1 MSKKH
6 KHSLK
11 TSLCLWI
18 LGTTIIIFGV
28 IYAFNVQYAMK
39 EVVRSLHTAVNA
51 KFDYALTSL
60 DNNFS
65 AIEISADN
73 FNPNERFKP
82 LNYEIEGAYEVM
94 EKFLINNPNVLG
106 VAVAYEHG
114 VIKNHPDGFAPYV
127 MRTPDGF
134 SRMDLTD
141 LRDYRQD
148 QWYSLAIREK
158 KPCWAKPMLE
168 SNCINLIVPYS
179 SPIYDNDSN
188 IIGVA
193 ALDLSLN
200 SISDSLLSINPY
212 PNSVLTL
219 MDGDGLFIAHPNK
232 NYIMRESLVSLITK
246 SEVDFDA
253 KVLDEIRTGLKSGHR
268 GFCRYSVDG
277 DFHFLFYDKSQKA
290 GWNITLDV
298 PRSDLAQGLDAMFRT
313 MWINMLIGIILLT
326 VICFVIILRITRPI
340 DRFTAAA
347 RQISSGDF
355 HVDIPK
361 ASYDDLNQ
369 LQAALVAMEESL
381 DKYVV
386 ELQATTEA
394 KASIE
399 GELNVARNIQMA
411 MVPKIFPAYP
421 ERPELD
427 VFAEL
432 IPAKA
437 VGGDLYDFFLEG
449 DDLLFCIGD
458 VSGKGIPG
466 SLFMAITCS
475 LFRTIGKQTKSPAA
489 IASTLNNT
497 IAENN
502 EENMFVTMFI
512 GCCDLK
518 TGEFVCCNCGHNAP
532 ATNGVVAN
540 RSPLTIV
547 PGPDVHFLGTA
558 PTNIPIGIIPGY
570 LYQEA
575 RMRITPGVKMFL
587 YTDGVTEAENPSKE
601 LYGDERFLSTI
612 FNYHG
617 PVSARESVEGTRD
630 SLIAFTEDAEQSD
643 DITMLCFRY
652 IGPADSYVEIP
663 ADQKPY
669 TLVIPNKVED
679 MTSLEPFIK
688 EVAEAFGLSHEVAF
702 QLNLA
707 LDEAV
712 ANSVNYAYPD
722 GVEGPVVIKAE
733 KHDNSIAFTMIDG
746 GIPFDPTQAGDVDTT
761 LSVEDRPI
769 GGLGIFLIRQM
780 MDSIAYQREDG
791 KNILTMIKNL

>member
-1 MSKKH
+1 MSRKH

-18 LGTTIIIFGV
+18 LGTTIVIFGV
-28 IYAFNVQYAMK
+28 IYAFNVRYAMK
-39 EVVRSLHTAVNA
+39 EVVRSLHAAVNA
-51 KFDYALTSL
+51 KFDYALSSL
-60 DNNFS
+60 DKDFS
-65 AIEISADN
+65 AIEISAVN
-73 FNPNERFKP
+73 FTPDGRFRSFD
-82 LNYEIEGAYEVM
+82 YDTDRVYDVI
-94 EKFLINNPNVLG
+94 EKFLINNPHVLG

-114 VIKNHPDGFAPYV
+114 AVKSHPGGFAPYV
-127 MRTPDGF
+127 MRTSDGF
-134 SRMDLTD
+134 SRMDLTN

-148 QWYSLAIREK
+148 QWYSLAMREK
-158 KPCWAKPMLE
+158 KSCWAKPMLE
-168 SNCINLIVPYS
+168 SNGINLIVPYCG
-179 SPIYDNDSN
+179 PIYDKDSN
-188 IIGVA
+188 IIGVV

-200 SISDSLLSINPY
+200 AISDSLQANKPY
-212 PNSVLTL
+212 PNAMLTL
-219 MDGDGLFIAHPNK
+219 VDGEGSFIAHPNK
-232 NYIMRESLVSLITK
+232 DFIMCESITSVSEKAGVEL
-246 SEVDFDA
+246 DP
-253 KVLDEIRTGLKSGHR
+253 KVLDDLKTGHR
-268 GFCRYSVDG
+268 GFCRYSFEG
-277 DFHFLFYDKSQKA
+277 STHFLFYAKFQKA

-313 MWINMLIGIILLT
+313 MWINMLVGIILLT
-326 VICFVIILRITRPI
+326 VICFVIISRITRPI
-340 DRFTAAA
+340 GRFTAAA
-347 RQISSGDF
+347 RQIASGDF
-355 HVDIPK
+355 HVDIPE

-369 LQAALVAMEESL
+369 LQAALVSMEESL
-381 DKYVV
+381 DKYVA
-386 ELQATTEA
+386 ELKATTEA

-399 GELNVARNIQMA
+399 GELNIARNIQMA

-421 ERPELD
+421 DRPELD
-427 VFAEL
+427 VFANL

-489 IASTLNNT
+489 IASTLNDT

-512 GCCDLK
+512 GCCNLK
-518 TGEFVCCNCGHNAP
+518 TGDFVCCNCGHNAP
-532 ATNGVVAN
+532 ATNGVVAD

-575 RMRITPGVKMFL
+575 RMHVTSGVKMFL
-587 YTDGVTEAENPSKE
+587 YTDGVTEAENPAKE
-601 LYGDERFLSTI
+601 LYGDDRLLSTI

-617 PVSARESVEGTRD
+617 QVPARESVEGIRH
-630 SLIAFTEDAEQSD
+630 SLIGFTEGAEQSD

-679 MTSLEPFIK
+679 MASLGPFIE
-688 EVAEAFGLSHEVAF
+688 EVSEAFGLSNEVAF

-712 ANSVNYAYPD
+712 ANAVNYAYPD
-722 GVEGPVVIKAE
+722 GVEGPVVIKVA
-733 KHDNSIAFTMIDG
+733 KCDSSVVFTMIDG

-769 GGLGIFLIRQM
+769 GGLGIFLIRNM
-780 MDSIAYQREDG
+780 MDSIAYRREDG